1 MQAFISSC
9 IIGLVLTLGSPI
21 MSLAEES
28 VPESAPAAVL
38 ETDPSSS
45 EDQGVQSSG
54 FFSKLP
60 APPKAPKIRSLSTS
74 EKNLAKAVFSKH
86 HQLRHGENHRY
97 AGSRG
102 KTVDHQH
109 AAHVYE

>member
-9 IIGLVLTLGSPI
+9 MIGLVLTVGSPI

-74 EKNLAKAVFSKH
+74 EKNLAKVVFQSTINYDMVKITGT
-86 HQLRHGENHRY
+86 LG
-97 AGSRG
+97 AGARP
-102 KTVDHQH
+102 
-109 AAHVYE
+109 